1 MQPSGARDR
10 VRGAANIAGDERR
23 ASGVTGPNAESTQNM
38 SPPQPIPALPFPA
51 NQMPPLERS
60 TTLS

>member
-23 ASGVTGPNAESTQNM
+23 ASGVTGPSAESTQNM
-38 SPPQPIPALPFPA
+38 SPPQPIAALLFPT
-51 NQMPPLERS
+51 NQITPLERS
-60 TTLS
+60 TTFS

>member
-1 MQPSGARDR
+1 MQPSEARDR

-23 ASGVTGPNAESTQNM
+23 ASGVTGPSAESIQNM
-38 SPPQPIPALPFPA
+38 SPLQPIAERLSLP
-51 NQMPPLERS
+51 NQIAPLEES

>member
-23 ASGVTGPNAESTQNM
+23 ASGVTGPSAESTQPM
-38 SPPQPIPALPFPA
+38 PPSQPIAALLFPA
-51 NQMPPLERS
+51 NETSPPERS
-60 TTLS
+60 TTFS